1 MHHNKASVV
10 ALGWAQCCCSPSP
23 VAPPVVPWA
32 HAAASAVLVG
42 AHPVTGVSESMCCY
56 LLLFAAIGCL
66 LVRNS
71 VPLFGEK
78 GSRPSSALLHAVP
91 RCSEVMGF
99 LK

>member
-1 MHHNKASVV
+1 M
-10 ALGWAQCCCSPSP
+10 ALPG
-23 VAPPVVPWA
+23 VPWA

-42 AHPVTGVSESMCCY
+42 ALPVTGVSESMCCY

-78 GSRPSSALLHAVP
+78 GSQPSRAAARQDAP
-91 RCSEVMGF
+91 RCSEVVGF